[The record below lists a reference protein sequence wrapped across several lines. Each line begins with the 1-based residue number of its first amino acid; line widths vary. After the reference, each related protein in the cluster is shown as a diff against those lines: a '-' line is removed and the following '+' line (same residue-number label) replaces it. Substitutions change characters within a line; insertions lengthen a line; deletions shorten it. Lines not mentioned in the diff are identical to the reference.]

1 MSVLQISLDNLS
13 TLARRESQ
21 ILVSYSGG
29 KDSLAVMDLCMKTF
43 GPGRVKAFFWY
54 TVPDLE
60 YCNAQLRY
68 AKTRWGIDPV
78 QVPHWDMI
86 MCMKNG
92 LWCDQTPG
100 LDDMPEIDL
109 KMGYAYAMHVTD
121 CGLCAT
127 GMKDADG
134 LPRRQFFTNI
144 RDGGN
149 PFWQRLV
156 HPIKKWTKKD
166 VLDYLKA
173 NGIPVPNSEKGAVT
187 TGVGLV
193 HDALCWLHDSYP
205 EDFKKLLRWYPYAEA
220 AIKRRDWYGV
230 N

>member
-1 MSVLQISLDNLS
+1 MSVVQKSIESL
-13 TLARRESQ
+13 TELASRTPE

-29 KDSLAVMDLCMKTF
+29 KDSLAVMEMCVKVF

-54 TVPDLE
+54 TVPDLAF
-60 YCNAQLRY
+60 CNQSLQLCRD
-68 AKTRWGIDPV
+68 RWGIDPV
-78 QVPHWDMI
+78 QIPHWDML

-100 LDDMPEIDL
+100 LDDMPDIDL
-109 KMGYAYAMHVTD
+109 KTGYAYALHVT
-121 CGLCAT
+121 GSEICAT

-134 LPRRQFFTNI
+134 LPRRHFFANI

-149 PFWQRLV
+149 PFWHRLV
-156 HPIKKWTKKD
+156 HPIREWHKKD

-173 NGIPVPNSEKGAVT
+173 NGIPIPEAEPGAVT

-193 HDALCWLHDSYP
+193 HDALCWLHDKHP
-205 EDFKKLLRWYPYAEA
+205 DDFKKLLKWYPYAEA

-230 N
+230 